1 MMAAPPSRFPGLAK
15 AAEEESRQLRAAII
29 EALGSIGGDHAGK
42 ALTRIAELEQTRN
55 SDEMAPYLIKAF
67 ASCKASSSIRDL
79 YEYYV
84 RPSGPHRLDAISA
97 LARLAPLDAAHV
109 SNLLRGLARDERT
122 PHDVAAAAMD
132 ALDEISS
139 GGGA

>member
-1 MMAAPPSRFPGLAK
+1 MGPQFPGLAK
-15 AAEEESRQLRAAII
+15 ATAEESALLRAAII

-42 ALTRIAELEQTRN
+42 ALTRIAELDQTRN

-67 ASCKASSSIRDL
+67 AACKASTSIRDL

-84 RPSGPHRLDAISA
+84 KPSGPHSRDAISA
-97 LARLAPLDAAHV
+97 LARLASLDSARV
-109 SNLLRGLARDERT
+109 TNMLRGIATNERT

-132 ALDEISS
+132 ALDQIPSA
-139 GGGA
+139 GGA